1 MLSLAAFLQKEKT
14 EKYAHF
20 HSFKALFYCEKSV
33 IEDLFQML
41 ILLHIGEN
49 LQHIKF

>member
-20 HSFKALFYCEKSV
+20 HPFKALFYCKKSV

-41 ILLHIGEN
+41 RLLNIGEN
-49 LQHIKF
+49 LRDIKF